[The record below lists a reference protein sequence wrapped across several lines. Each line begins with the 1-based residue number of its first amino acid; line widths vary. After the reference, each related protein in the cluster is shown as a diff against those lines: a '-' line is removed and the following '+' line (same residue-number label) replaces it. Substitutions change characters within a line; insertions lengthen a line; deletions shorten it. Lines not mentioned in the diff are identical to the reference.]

1 MTTQD
6 ALYDEIL
13 KHGASSETYRV
24 LLSELKK
31 QGHPG
36 KVLQACLKAVR
47 IYPQDIFLRR
57 LLAESYL
64 EAGFITQAEAE
75 LEKLT
80 SQIEELVSTYKLQA
94 DIYRQQKRRD
104 EAIRSLRVYLAH
116 RPEDHEA
123 HNAFE
128 ALHASAPV
136 KEPGPPAEVEEKL
149 AGDVAQVSARE
160 EPEAPEE
167 TMEIKEDKLPEI
179 ATPTLA
185 EVYVNQGEIEEALNI
200 YQKVIDQ
207 TPQDEKSRLRIEE
220 LTRMLVQDFPAPEKK
235 PDRAR
240 RKKERAIAILEAWLA
255 GLRKMHQDS
264 LTT

>member
-1 MTTQD
+1 MAIQD

-24 LLSELKK
+24 LLSELKR
-31 QGHPG
+31 QGHPQ
-36 KVLQACLKAVR
+36 KVIQECLKAVR

-64 EAGFITQAEAE
+64 EEGFISLAEAE

-80 SQIEELVSTYKLQA
+80 SQIEELASIYKLQA
-94 DIYRQQKRRD
+94 NIYRRQERRD
-104 EAIRSLRVYLAH
+104 EAVRSLRVYLAH

-123 HNAFE
+123 LDVFE
-128 ALHASAPV
+128 AL
-136 KEPGPPAEVEEKL
+136 
-149 AGDVAQVSARE
+149 QVSAPAEEPSPVPEARE
-160 EPEAPEE
+160 EFAAEAPQFPQEQEPGLSEE
-167 TMEIKEDKLPEI
+167 LMETNEEKPPEI

-185 EVYVNQGEIEEALNI
+185 EVYVNQGEIEEAINI

-207 TPQDEKSRLRIEE
+207 SHQDERSRLRMEE
-220 LTRMLVQDFPAPEKK
+220 LRHMLMQEPPAPEEK
-235 PDRAR
+235 PDRAK

-255 GLRKMHQDS
+255 DLRKMHQES
-264 LTT
+264 VPT